1 MPMQN
6 YILPISNA
14 ELKKKKKKKLLQMV
28 CFAYSYIANALLHAD
43 CLITIGI
50 DSHQ

>member
-14 ELKKKKKKKLLQMV
+14 ELKKKIKKLLQMV